1 MQLGIDVTFTC
12 VTLMCVTSVFDSVAA
27 FVTEAKAS
35 RADERAEARKVIARM
50 SAAMVEEKGLLNH
63 AQAALVLGVSVKRIG
78 ELVRAKKLTRFNF
91 FDRTYVSMRE
101 VCARDDE
108 EMKAGAA
115 PKRSKVKRV
124 VDAVRAGLLETDP
137 VQLKQG
143 GYAGPYHE
151 AKRQER
157 IAQRKAKK

>member
-1 MQLGIDVTFTC
+1 MTTA
-12 VTLMCVTSVFDSVAA
+12 FDSVAA
-27 FVTEAKAS
+27 FVLEAKAS
-35 RADERAEARKVIARM
+35 RAQEREEARKVVAQM

-78 ELVRAKKLTRFNF
+78 ELVRNGKLKRFDY

-108 EMKAGAA
+108 EMKAGTA

-124 VDAVRAGLLETDP
+124 VDSVRAGLLKSDSL
-137 VQLKQG
+137 QISQG

-151 AKRQER
+151 AQKQKR
-157 IAQRKAKK
+157 IATRKGSVGEKE